1 MPNQQLL
8 IQQLDNKLSHLQPLK
23 GMGRPAAGW
32 IHGIRNALKMTLKQ
46 LGGRLGITPQS
57 VKEIELR
64 ENKGA
69 ITLETMEKVGRAMDM
84 KFVYGF
90 LPNSGSLERTIDNRA
105 RELATKIVQRASMS
119 MKLENQEV
127 SAQRVAQEINELAE
141 EIKRAMPKSLWG

>member
-1 MPNQQLL
+1 
-8 IQQLDNKLSHLQPLK
+8 
-23 GMGRPAAGW
+23 
-32 IHGIRNALKMTLKQ
+32 MTLKQ

>member
-90 LPNSGSLERTIDNRA
+90 LPNSGSLDRTIDNRA